1 MNSNWK
7 VGSKVFETEEEARQF
22 SKDLMS
28 HGVLGGWAPTTE
40 EVTHRYIFGN
50 DCLTEPV

>member
-1 MNSNWK
+1 MNWR

-28 HGVLGGWAPTTE
+28 RGAIGGWSPTDD

-50 DCLTEPV
+50 DGLTEPV